1 MSILV
6 KECTSILGI
15 TLLTALPKLL
25 LNDWVLTWV
34 PIVVMHRQGTIC
46 RLAFGDHWADDLSE
60 LSCPL
65 ILHSLNTCLVQT
77 NEQAGAG
84 SWGSFTSQPIW
95 IICCTLSHPEAPPAA
110 AFISQA
116 VTAFEDRQ
124 RSSHTI
130 RTEHGPTLAWSLHG
144 PHLVSLTGRGRE
156 AHGECIRLQTL
167 LASIKRMRILTW
179 GEKQWLKEVGVWLNG
194 DSKILLKVKFSE
206 LN

>member
-6 KECTSILGI
+6 KECTSILDI
-15 TLLTALPKLL
+15 TLLTGLPRLL

-46 RLAFGDHWADDLSE
+46 RLTFGDHWADDLSE

-77 NEQAGAG
+77 NEPAGAG
-84 SWGSFTSQPIW
+84 SWASFRGYPYFTAYLNHLLYTQ
-95 IICCTLSHPEAPPAA
+95 HPEAPPAA

-116 VTAFEDRQ
+116 VTAFEDQQ
-124 RSSHTI
+124 RSNHTI
-130 RTEHGPTLAWSLHG
+130 GTEHGPTLAWSLQG

-167 LASIKRMRILTW
+167 LASI
-179 GEKQWLKEVGVWLNG
+179 
-194 DSKILLKVKFSE
+194 
-206 LN
+206 